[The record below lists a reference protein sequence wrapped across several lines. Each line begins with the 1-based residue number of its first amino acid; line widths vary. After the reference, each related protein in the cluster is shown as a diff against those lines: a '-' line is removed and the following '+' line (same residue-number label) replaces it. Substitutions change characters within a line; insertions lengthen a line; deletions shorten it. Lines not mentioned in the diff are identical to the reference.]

1 MTSYHIPEIWENK
14 GRMSGLN
21 ADTAGS
27 RFEEILPK
35 GRSLTNST
43 PLEHQMALKLL
54 LCLKS

>member
-35 GRSLTNST
+35 GKKPYQL
-43 PLEHQMALKLL
+43 HQYLP
-54 LCLKS
+54 

>member
-35 GRSLTNST
+35 GKKPYQLYS
-43 PLEHQMALKLL
+43 LEHQMALKLL

>member
-35 GRSLTNST
+35 GKKPYQLYSLGT
-43 PLEHQMALKLL
+43 PNGIKATIM
-54 LCLKS
+54 

>member
-35 GRSLTNST
+35 GKKPYNST
-43 PLEHQMALKLL
+43 PLDTKWH
-54 LCLKS
+54 

>member
-14 GRMSGLN
+14 GRMSRLN

-35 GRSLTNST
+35 G
-43 PLEHQMALKLL
+43 EALPTLL
-54 LCLKS
+54 PWNTKWH